1 MKSTNFKRLITLLL
15 AVITLATLLA
25 GCSGSGST
33 ADAGSSAAEPGSA
46 ASDAGSEPAP
56 ATDAEEATG
65 EKIFRTYS
73 TSAVSN
79 FNPYLDSTT
88 AGHPYTHSSLYRYY
102 PNEDKTSTISAPDL
116 AAGEPYTE
124 DGLTWYIEIDQNAK
138 WANGEPIN
146 ADTFIYSW
154 KQALDPVTLYTYG
167 STLAENSIKIL
178 NAEEYY
184 MQASTGVAVD
194 WEEVGIKKVDDYTLA
209 ITTDGKYPV
218 SDVMRHFIQVASAP
232 VYEELY
238 EQTISEDRANSN
250 YGTEIELSMSSGPF
264 VIESWSKG
272 TEVSYV
278 KNENYLHADEI
289 YLDGINVRV
298 IADESTRLEL
308 FEKGELD
315 FLTLGTTGQAQ
326 YGDDPRVYFYE
337 AFAVQEIEFNFENPD
352 KPFLSN
358 VNFRKALFYATDR
371 ETLAAISGNAPANYF
386 LGRRLVAYA
395 DGTSIG
401 QLRDEAG
408 YLGDN
413 YSYDPDL
420 AVEYFE
426 KALEE
431 TGYDKFS
438 IELIYSE
445 DNESRRVIS
454 EYLQSAWQN
463 LFGADRFELTLRVMD
478 NTALRSLMWTAQ
490 DGPTNGWELAWGSWD
505 LDITYFSPNR
515 KFEMYTSTDPRRFS
529 NYNDAVIDELYARSI
544 SEEAR
549 LDEELKAELT
559 LEMEQEY
566 LNNVLALPVYNVSQY
581 YLYSDRVH
589 HPVSVR
595 IPSYQF
601 GDVYMD
607 YYEEE

>member
-1 MKSTNFKRLITLLL
+1 
-15 AVITLATLLA
+15 
-25 GCSGSGST
+25 
-33 ADAGSSAAEPGSA
+33 
-46 ASDAGSEPAP
+46 
-56 ATDAEEATG
+56 
-65 EKIFRTYS
+65 
-73 TSAVSN
+73 
-79 FNPYLDSTT
+79 
-88 AGHPYTHSSLYRYY
+88 
-102 PNEDKTSTISAPDL
+102 
-116 AAGEPYTE
+116 
-124 DGLTWYIEIDQNAK
+124 
-138 WANGEPIN
+138 
-146 ADTFIYSW
+146 
-154 KQALDPVTLYTYG
+154 
-167 STLAENSIKIL
+167 
-178 NAEEYY
+178 
-184 MQASTGVAVD
+184 
-194 WEEVGIKKVDDYTLA
+194 
-209 ITTDGKYPV
+209 
-218 SDVMRHFIQVASAP
+218 
-232 VYEELY
+232 
-238 EQTISEDRANSN
+238 
-250 YGTEIELSMSSGPF
+250 MSSGSF

-401 QLRDEAG
+401 QLREEAG

-445 DNESRRVIS
+445 GNESRRVIS
-454 EYLQSAWQN
+454 EYLPDRVRRRAALLSAVSEPAAGGDLLYGHSACDRRDEQAAAAHQEAHWGIRPEPRVRDAGCAGGHCADHDRKGDGAGGGDGRKAGALAKADPERLQAPKA
-463 LFGADRFELTLRVMD
+463 LREPGSGAGYLHRKAADAADHHDRRCIGAQWADHGRGADRVQQPGASGAAADGYTTRCCPSI
-478 NTALRSLMWTAQ
+478 RS
-490 DGPTNGWELAWGSWD
+490 
-505 LDITYFSPNR
+505 
-515 KFEMYTSTDPRRFS
+515 RRS
-529 NYNDAVIDELYARSI
+529 R
-544 SEEAR
+544 R
-549 LDEELKAELT
+549 
-559 LEMEQEY
+559 
-566 LNNVLALPVYNVSQY
+566 
-581 YLYSDRVH
+581 
-589 HPVSVR
+589 
-595 IPSYQF
+595 
-601 GDVYMD
+601 
-607 YYEEE
+607 